1 MKLSI
6 SIFLLCV
13 LSCSSRFDKIYFSTD
28 PKSFERNTSSEMEF
42 DFREEFSGIQNV
54 KNDYKALF
62 NAIYFKGD
70 TAGFFFNMPSLD
82 AEKTEI
88 RVSFINKADGKEYP
102 ADRIETRDGIV
113 WGFSNLGGL
122 LEYFYYDKLFQRVE
136 PNNGKL
142 LAEFILSVQIDSGG
156 KIEKMKR
163 DGRLVVYY

>member
-1 MKLSI
+1 M
-6 SIFLLCV
+6 
-13 LSCSSRFDKIYFSTD
+13 SSTL
-28 PKSFERNTSSEMEF
+28 EF
-42 DFREEFSGIQNV
+42 NFREEFAGIQNV
-54 KNDYKALF
+54 KNDYKTLF

-70 TAGFFFNMPSLD
+70 TAGFFFDLSKD
-82 AEKTEI
+82 AEKSEI
-88 RVSFINKADGKEYP
+88 KVSFINKADGKEYP
-102 ADRIETRDGIV
+102 ADRIETDSGIV

-122 LEYFYYDKLFQRVE
+122 LEYFYYDKLFQRVK